1 MLNGSALATN
11 WENENIPAILEAWY
25 PGQAGGAAIADVIF
39 GDYNPGGRLP
49 VTIYKSIKDLP
60 SFEDYN
66 MKNRTYRYFTGE
78 PLYPFGYGLSY
89 TSFEYSKLKIEENLC
104 IGDTVS
110 ISVDVRNTGKL
121 AGDDVV
127 QLYLSNLGSLYPTP
141 IRSLKGFDRVHLQP
155 GEVKTI
161 WFSVTLVFSFLI
173 IKNKNKEPLLFFFF
187 FFRGKKPK
195 KIEKKKKKKVFIKKK
210 TQKKKKKK
218 IFPPGILKR

>member
-1 MLNGSALATN
+1 MKINGSALATN

-25 PGQAGGAAIADVIF
+25 PGQEGGAAIADVIF

-104 IGDTVS
+104 IGDTVR

-161 WFSVTLVFSFLI
+161 WFSVTPDAFSVINDKNERMILPGKFLFSI
-173 IKNKNKEPLLFFFF
+173 GGNQPKLIGTAKE
-187 FFRGKKPK
+187 K
-195 KIEKKKKKKVFIKKK
+195 
-210 TQKKKKKK
+210 
-218 IFPPGILKR
+218 GILKYEITLKQ

>member
-1 MLNGSALATN
+1 MVKIHFLRA
-11 WENENIPAILEAWY
+11 E
-25 PGQAGGAAIADVIF
+25 F

-104 IGDTVS
+104 IGDTVR

-161 WFSVTLVFSFLI
+161 WFSVTPDAFSVINDKNERMILPGKFLFSI
-173 IKNKNKEPLLFFFF
+173 GGNQPKLIGTAKE
-187 FFRGKKPK
+187 K
-195 KIEKKKKKKVFIKKK
+195 
-210 TQKKKKKK
+210 
-218 IFPPGILKR
+218 GILKYEITLKQ